1 MRSLIAEANVAHELH
16 ALDVPDAVC
25 KARLKERNLSGEH
38 PYQVDAAT
46 YDRFMSFFVPPTP
59 EEGFNLIVHR
69 LNAA

>member
-1 MRSLIAEANVAHELH
+1 V
-16 ALDVPDAVC
+16 
-25 KARLKERNLSGEH
+25 RLKERNLSDEH